1 VLGLSLPQLLAAQA
15 SGAVSSGRAKSVI
28 LLWQWGGPSHHEM
41 WDPKPDAPSKIRGP
55 FGTIATRTPG
65 VRIGELLPLSAAMS
79 NRYALIR
86 SMRHDQKDHNVAGTV
101 SLTGDVSGAKAS
113 GATPFPGTVRPS
125 FGSLVS
131 WLWGRTGYGGGG
143 DGEARKPTS
152 TSEWPAF
159 MAIGPMSK
167 VSGEFVRGQAAGVL
181 GAARDP
187 FRVEGDALGD
197 GFKLPAGFDLPTDL
211 NVRRL
216 DDRRQLL
223 TELDAVQRRVD
234 ASAAAGGGDRS
245 IRRLNEF
252 RLQAMS
258 MLTSPDAK
266 RALDLGTEPAATR
279 DRYGRTQFGQ
289 SCILARRLVEASV
302 PFVQVNWSGDAED
315 EQQGGDGGWDLHYRL
330 FERMQERYCPIFDRA
345 LTALLNDL
353 ASRGLLDSTLVLAMG
368 EFGRSPQI
376 SSLGGREHWPFGYSM
391 LLAGGGVRGGQVYGA
406 SDRDGGAP
414 SDRPVHPANIIATT
428 LESLGLN
435 RIALNEMGVGIDAEP
450 IYDLF

>member
-1 VLGLSLPQLLAAQA
+1 
-15 SGAVSSGRAKSVI
+15 
-28 LLWQWGGPSHHEM
+28 M
-41 WDPKPDAPSKIRGP
+41 WDPKPDAPAKIRGP

-79 NRYALIR
+79 DRYALIR

-101 SLTGDVSGAKAS
+101 SLTGDVSGAKSS
-113 GATPFPGTVRPS
+113 GATPFAGSVRPS

-131 WLWGRTGYGGGG
+131 WLHGRSGLLAGQTSQ
-143 DGEARKPTS
+143 ARNPDVRA
-152 TSEWPAF
+152 EWPAF

-167 VSGEFVRGQAAGVL
+167 VSGEFVRGQTAGVL

-187 FRVEGDALGD
+187 FRIEGDALGN

-223 TELDAVQRRVD
+223 SQLDAAQRRSD
-234 ASAAAGGGDRS
+234 AATAADATGDKS

-258 MLTSPDAK
+258 MLTSADAK
-266 RALDLGTEPAATR
+266 RALDLTTESAATR

-345 LTALLNDL
+345 LTALLDDL
-353 ASRGLLDSTLVLAMG
+353 AARGMLDSTLVLAMG

-414 SDRPVHPANIIATT
+414 NDRPVHPANIIATAIET
-428 LESLGLN
+428 LGLN

-450 IYDLF
+450 VYDLF